1 MQLFELDKT
10 APFYVAGHSGM
21 VGSAIWRLLE
31 REGFTT
37 LLGRTS
43 KELDL
48 RDRAS
53 VFAFFEDF
61 KPRYVVLAA
70 ARVGGILANDS
81 KPVEFLS
88 DNLQIQVNVLDAA
101 LEQDVE
107 RLVFLGSSCIYPKD
121 APQPLR
127 EEYLMTGPLE
137 PTNEAYATAKI
148 AGIKQVQAVR
158 KQFGRHWI
166 SVMPTNLYGPGDN
179 YTDGESHVMAALIK
193 RFMEAKRKNLSSVT
207 NWGSGKPF
215 REFLHV
221 DDLAKALVYL
231 LNHYDSPEP
240 INVGSG
246 REVTIRQLSNIIQEA
261 VGYSGRVSWDLD
273 KPDGVFRKLLDTSP
287 ELVSLFE
294 IDLESG
300 VRSVVRDLK
309 GKID

>member
-1 MQLFELDKT
+1 MQLFELDKS
-10 APFYVAGHSGM
+10 APFYVAGHNGM

-31 REGFTT
+31 REGFTN

-53 VFAFFEDF
+53 VFAFFEEF

-101 LEQDVE
+101 LKHDVE

-148 AGIKQVQAVR
+148 AGIKQIQAVR
-158 KQFGRHWI
+158 KQFGKHWI

-193 RFMEAKRKNLSSVT
+193 RFVEAKRENLTSVT
-207 NWGSGKPF
+207 NWGSGKPL

-221 DDLAKALVYL
+221 DDLAKALFYL
-231 LNHYDSPEP
+231 LSHYDGPEP

-246 REVTIRQLSNIIQEA
+246 REVSIRELSNLIQET

-273 KPDGVFRKLLDTSP
+273 KPDGVFRKLMATSP
-287 ELVSLFE
+287 ELVSLFAV
-294 IDLESG
+294 DLESG
-300 VRSVVRDLK
+300 VRSVVRELK
-309 GKID
+309 GEIG